1 MPLKKIAQ
9 QVGDQDLRALLQRMD
24 PLIVNAFKSLH
35 ACTQASAASKVNN
48 DDAYML
54 RQPATH
60 ISAEPPRILW
70 FSMYFTPFDDGL
82 GLRRFLW
89 AATELTHAGE
99 DKPCTLRM
107 DWLHRQA
114 HAWLEHCDFGN
125 NVDVSSEEHYH
136 AAASTA
142 AMSASDNW
150 ENKKHHKK
158 ADTPRQQHPI
168 A

>member
-1 MPLKKIAQ
+1 
-9 QVGDQDLRALLQRMD
+9 
-24 PLIVNAFKSLH
+24 
-35 ACTQASAASKVNN
+35 
-48 DDAYML
+48 
-54 RQPATH
+54 
-60 ISAEPPRILW
+60 
-70 FSMYFTPFDDGL
+70 
-82 GLRRFLW
+82 
-89 AATELTHAGE
+89 
-99 DKPCTLRM
+99 M